1 MNRYKATLFL
11 FFICCSFL
19 SFSQVENETISLAN
33 VLKTIEKR
41 FDIRFSYADKT
52 VESIKLKSPSSSLNL
67 EETLNF
73 LQKETGLNFN
83 KLSSRFISVE
93 KIKSNTSSNI
103 YQLQRLDEIVVQNYL
118 TKGLAKTING
128 TTEISPQ
135 KFGILPGL
143 IEPDILQTIQT
154 LPGIISVDERISNIN
169 IRGGTNDQN
178 LVLYEDI
185 RMYQTGHF
193 FGLISAF
200 NPYLTEKVD
209 VSVNGT
215 KAKYGSGVSSTI
227 SINNAD
233 EIDTNTTS
241 GVGTNLLSIDGFTKI
256 QFSKKTELQL
266 SARRSFT
273 DALLTPTY
281 DAYFERVF
289 NNSELNTQNT
299 STRLTQDEQ
308 FYFYDINGKFLLDID
323 ETSKLRA
330 NFITIFNRLDYNE
343 SALNTNNM
351 EEGSVSRLSQKS
363 YAGNLSYTKD
373 WNASTKMTGQ
383 VYYSKYRLLANNLIT
398 NTTQEL
404 TQQNDVD
411 DLGIRLDL
419 LKAVDKNLNLN
430 AGYQFNEVG
439 VSNLEDVSI
448 PRFRRFIKEV
458 IKTHGIYGEAEFTS
472 NTKNTYA
479 RIGLRGNYIEKFNT
493 FLFEPRISL
502 SQKFLNHFRLELLG
516 EVKSQTI
523 TQLIDLQQDFFG
535 IEKRR
540 WQLADNENIPVTK
553 SNQFSVGLNYK
564 NNGWLLSTEG
574 YIKNVM
580 DITTRTQGFQNQF
593 QFTNAIGS
601 YNIKGLDVLINKQ
614 FKKLSTWLSYSYSK
628 NDFKFKDLNNN
639 ASFPNNLDITHIIN
653 FSLAYEV
660 DRLKIA
666 SGLNWHSGRP
676 FTSPALTQ
684 NNSNRIIYNSPNAER
699 LPDYMRIDISARY
712 AFPVSDNV
720 NAEVGVSVWNLLNQE
735 NIINRFYTKDNDG
748 MVIQNDNTALNF
760 IPNFSFR
767 VNF

>member
-11 FFICCSFL
+11 FFLCYSFL

-52 VESIKLKSPSSSLNL
+52 VESIKLKSPSTSLNL
-67 EETLNF
+67 EETLNY

-93 KIKSNTSSNI
+93 KIKSNTSSEI
-103 YQLQRLDEIVVQNYL
+103 YQLQRLNEIVVQNYL
-118 TKGLAKTING
+118 TKGLAKTTNG

-178 LVLYEDI
+178 LVLYEGI

-227 SINNAD
+227 SISNSDKIETEAK
-233 EIDTNTTS
+233 S

-273 DALLTPTY
+273 DAFLTPTY

-299 STRLTQDEQ
+299 SSRLTQDEQ

-343 SALNTNNM
+343 STVNTNDM

-363 YAGNLSYTKD
+363 YAGNISYTKD
-373 WNASTKMTGQ
+373 WNASTKMTAQ
-383 VYYSKYRLLANNLIT
+383 VYYSKYGLLANNLIT

-404 TQQNDVD
+404 IQQNDVD
-411 DLGIRLDL
+411 DLGIRFDL

-540 WQLADNENIPVTK
+540 WQLADNENIPITK
-553 SNQFSVGLNYK
+553 SNQFSIGLNYT

-574 YIKNVM
+574 YIKNVT
-580 DITTRTQGFQNQF
+580 DITSRTQGFQNQF
-593 QFTNAIGS
+593 QFVNAIGS

-628 NDFKFKDLNNN
+628 NDFNFKDLNNDI
-639 ASFPNNLDITHIIN
+639 SFPNNLDITHIIN

-676 FTSPALTQ
+676 FTSPASTQ
-684 NNSNRIIYNSPNAER
+684 NNSNRIIYNSPNSER
-699 LPDYMRIDISARY
+699 LPDYMRIDISSRY
-712 AFPVSDNV
+712 AFPISDNV
-720 NAEVGVSVWNLLNQE
+720 NAEVGISVWNLLNQE